1 LPAPLTIVVFSLSII
16 TFLALPSISM
26 VTFSSLMPRSSE
38 IDNGGMTS
46 RLKRP
51 RDLSQL
57 AKLMIDIASGEVKD
71 HESPQKKTTK
81 RKLPS
86 RRSSRTQA
94 T

>member
-1 LPAPLTIVVFSLSII
+1 MAHLQTDGART
-16 TFLALPSISM
+16 
-26 VTFSSLMPRSSE
+26 
-38 IDNGGMTS
+38 
-46 RLKRP
+46 
-51 RDLSQL
+51 RDLAHL

>member
-1 LPAPLTIVVFSLSII
+1 MAHLQTDGARVFS
-16 TFLALPSISM
+16 PWH
-26 VTFSSLMPRSSE
+26 
-38 IDNGGMTS
+38 NGGMTS

-51 RDLSQL
+51 RDLAQL

-86 RRSSRTQA
+86 QDQAALKRYNAGGVAALASDCTRRTHP

>member
-1 LPAPLTIVVFSLSII
+1 MDGGQYGPSPNRWCARVFSLWH
-16 TFLALPSISM
+16 
-26 VTFSSLMPRSSE
+26 
-38 IDNGGMTS
+38 NGGMTS

-51 RDLSQL
+51 RDLAQL

-86 RRSSRTQA
+86 RRRTQA

>member
-1 LPAPLTIVVFSLSII
+1 MAHLQTDGARVFSLWH
-16 TFLALPSISM
+16 
-26 VTFSSLMPRSSE
+26 
-38 IDNGGMTS
+38 NGGMTS
-46 RLKRP
+46 LKRP
-51 RDLSQL
+51 RDLAQL
-57 AKLMIDIASGEVKD
+57 AKLMIDIASG

>member
-1 LPAPLTIVVFSLSII
+1 MDGGQYGPSPNRWCASL
-16 TFLALPSISM
+16 L
-26 VTFSSLMPRSSE
+26 SLWH
-38 IDNGGMTS
+38 NGGMTS

-51 RDLSQL
+51 RDLAQL

-86 RRSSRTQA
+86 RRSSRTQ
-94 T
+94 TT

>member
-1 LPAPLTIVVFSLSII
+1 MAHLQTDGARVFSLWH
-16 TFLALPSISM
+16 
-26 VTFSSLMPRSSE
+26 
-38 IDNGGMTS
+38 NGGITS
-46 RLKRP
+46 RLKRS
-51 RDLSQL
+51 RDLAQL

>member
-1 LPAPLTIVVFSLSII
+1 MVHIAGVSFCGPVSEGPHGRRPTWPISKPMVREFSLWH
-16 TFLALPSISM
+16 
-26 VTFSSLMPRSSE
+26 
-38 IDNGGMTS
+38 NGGMTS

-51 RDLSQL
+51 RDLAQL
-57 AKLMIDIASGEVKD
+57 KLMIDIASGEVKD

>member
-1 LPAPLTIVVFSLSII
+1 MDGGQYGPSPNRWCASFSLWH
-16 TFLALPSISM
+16 
-26 VTFSSLMPRSSE
+26 
-38 IDNGGMTS
+38 NGGMTS

-51 RDLSQL
+51 HDLAHL

-71 HESPQKKTTK
+71 HELPQKKTTK